1 LSAASKPAALR
12 GSIPPTY
19 AIFLRRERK
28 MTKTIAEILNDH
40 DLIIVSF
47 NEGEFCAKRRD
58 TKQVLV
64 VSSSLTELMDM
75 LRKMYG

>member
-1 LSAASKPAALR
+1 
-12 GSIPPTY
+12 
-19 AIFLRRERK
+19 